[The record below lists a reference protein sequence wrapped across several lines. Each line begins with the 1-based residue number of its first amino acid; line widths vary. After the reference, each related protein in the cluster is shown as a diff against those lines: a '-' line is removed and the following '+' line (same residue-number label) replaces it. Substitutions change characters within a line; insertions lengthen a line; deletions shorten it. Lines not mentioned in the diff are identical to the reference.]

1 VETDVVEA
9 LRTVTVLATNYDGSL
24 HWTHS
29 ATLLQAAD
37 HKGTTQTLPDTRVT
51 TESGFYISPFET
63 LAHYWQDRW
72 FNVIRLET
80 PGEGLYGYYCNVAT
94 PVDFDGETVH
104 YVDLQLDVRVFADA
118 AGALEHRLVDEDDF
132 EAARERYGYPDE
144 LVACCRAAVKQ
155 LIAMIEAR
163 EFPFDA

>member
-1 VETDVVEA
+1 MVES
-9 LRTVTVLATNYDGSL
+9 LPTVTILATNYDGSL
-24 HWTHS
+24 HWTHPAALLK
-29 ATLLQAAD
+29 ATD
-37 HKGTTQTLPDTRVT
+37 HKIITQTPPDTRVT

-63 LAHYWQDRW
+63 RAHYWQDRW

-104 YVDLQLDVRVFADA
+104 YVDLQLDVRVLADA

-132 EAARERYGYPDE
+132 EAARERYGYDEALVSRCQQAVAE
-144 LVACCRAAVKQ
+144 LVA
-155 LIAMIEAR
+155 MIESR
-163 EFPFDA
+163 QFPFNA